1 MKLCSHFYAM
11 VDPAGGHALV
21 ALARILLDAGA
32 RVMQLRLKTASG
44 RDLLAAAR
52 AIAAMCRE
60 RGATLIVDD
69 RADIAM
75 LAGAAGVHLGQE
87 DLPLEAARR
96 LVGRDMII
104 GISTHSI
111 ELAVAAERG
120 GADYV
125 GFGPLYPGGLRN
137 NAAGKGL
144 AMLREVRAAVSIP
157 IVAIGGITEATM
169 PEALAAG
176 ADACAI
182 ITEIVRAPTSRL
194 RSTRYW
200 PCIVRLNRAPD
211 EANSSERL
219 GEVLAMGKLQDKVA
233 LYRFELGYRTRNRDR
248 VRARRRQSHR
258 QLSRPGRGAKRRRG
272 PGRNR
277 TDGHA
282 GARRARRRLGR
293 ARRAD
298 AG

>member
-1 MKLCSHFYAM
+1 MKLSSHFYAM
-11 VDPAGGHALV
+11 VDSAGGHEPV

-32 RVMQLRLKTASG
+32 RVMQLRLKDASG

-120 GADYV
+120 GADYI

-157 IVAIGGITEATM
+157 IVAIGGITEATT
-169 PEALAAG
+169 PAALAAG

-182 ITEIVRAPTSRL
+182 ITEIVRAPDIATKVHAL
-194 RSTRYW
+194 LALHRS
-200 PCIVRLNRAPD
+200 P
-211 EANSSERL
+211 
-219 GEVLAMGKLQDKVA
+219 
-233 LYRFELGYRTRNRDR
+233 
-248 VRARRRQSHR
+248 
-258 QLSRPGRGAKRRRG
+258 
-272 PGRNR
+272 
-277 TDGHA
+277 
-282 GARRARRRLGR
+282 
-293 ARRAD
+293 
-298 AG
+298 

>member
-1 MKLCSHFYAM
+1 VKFPSHFYAM
-11 VDPAGGHALV
+11 VDPAGDHEPV

-32 RVMQLRLKTASG
+32 RVMQLRLKNAPG

-60 RGATLIVDD
+60 RGAMLIVDD

-104 GISTHSI
+104 GISTHSV
-111 ELAVAAERG
+111 EQAVAAERG
-120 GADYV
+120 GADYI

-137 NAAGKGL
+137 NAAGKGI
-144 AMLREVRAAVSIP
+144 AMLREVRAAVSVP
-157 IVAIGGITEATM
+157 IVAIGGITEATV

-182 ITEIVRAPTSRL
+182 ITDV
-194 RSTRYW
+194 
-200 PCIVRLNRAPD
+200 
-211 EANSSERL
+211 
-219 GEVLAMGKLQDKVA
+219 
-233 LYRFELGYRTRNRDR
+233 
-248 VRARRRQSHR
+248 VRARDIAAKVRALLALHR
-258 QLSRPGRGAKRRRG
+258 SP
-272 PGRNR
+272 
-277 TDGHA
+277 
-282 GARRARRRLGR
+282 
-293 ARRAD
+293 
-298 AG
+298 